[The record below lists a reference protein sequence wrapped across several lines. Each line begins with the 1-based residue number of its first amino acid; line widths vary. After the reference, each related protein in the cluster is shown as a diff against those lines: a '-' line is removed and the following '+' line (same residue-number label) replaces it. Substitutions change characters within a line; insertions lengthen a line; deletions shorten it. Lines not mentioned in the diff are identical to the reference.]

1 MTLYEKKGSVGGLL
15 EFANNVKGPHENLSV
30 LRSYFQRQMEV
41 LGVNVMLNTEATAD
55 IIAEASPDIVIA
67 ATGGVRDTLGLSD
80 TAGTKVVGI
89 DDFMMADIAEE
100 VVIVGI
106 ERAGHRRRHAP
117 ARPGKAPMQVVTP
130 NAASAI
136 GSRSLVLGENLHPTQ
151 HEGLGRTLLARGPY
165 CDRRERRLRLNC
177 ENGHGHRAGN
187 CLRHRSRSPGA
198 ACQND
203 NLSTGLSCEVV
214 TVGDAARP
222 FNIGEAICSG
232 NAAAR
237 AI

>member
-1 MTLYEKKGSVGGLL
+1 M
-15 EFANNVKGPHENLSV
+15 
-30 LRSYFQRQMEV
+30 LRSYFERQMEV

-100 VVIVGI
+100 VVIVGSNVQAI
-106 ERAGHRRRHAP
+106 DAAMHLLAQ
-117 ARPGKAPMQVVTP
+117 GKHVQVVAP

-136 GSRSLVLGENLHPTQ
+136 GAGHSFWVKTCAPTQ
-151 HEGLGRTLLARGPY
+151 HEGLGRTLLARGD
-165 CDRRERRLRLNC
+165 CDRRERRLRHC

-187 CLRHRSRSPGA
+187 CLRHRQSKPWTACRMTTSARDSR
-198 ACQND
+198 
-203 NLSTGLSCEVV
+203 CEVV

>member
-1 MTLYEKKGSVGGLL
+1 MTLYEKKSSVGGLL

-30 LRSYFQRQMEV
+30 LRSYFERQMEV

-89 DDFMMADIAEE
+89 DDFMMANIAEE
-100 VVIVGI
+100 VVIVGSNVQAI
-106 ERAGHRRRHAP
+106 DAAMYLL
-117 ARPGKAPMQVVTP
+117 AQGKHVQVVTP

-136 GSRSLVLGENLHPTQ
+136 GAGHSFWVKTFTQPNMKALGVRFWPEATVTAVNDGSVTVKTATGIEQEIACGTVVEAL
-151 HEGLGRTLLARGPY
+151 
-165 CDRRERRLRLNC
+165 D
-177 ENGHGHRAGN
+177 
-187 CLRHRSRSPGA
+187 CLP
-198 ACQND
+198 ND